1 MNPRHCSVTYLS
13 CTPSIAD
20 PQRHLMSTSSSSTKK
35 LAGYNLA
42 APTESDAVAA
52 LERVFGA
59 ARGRTAWS
67 DACGMAG
74 VTQGT
79 AHSGPLLARVIQ
91 ALAAQGGA
99 AATIARSIEIRAR
112 TYTQIAARQSAPSP
126 GARS

>member
-1 MNPRHCSVTYLS
+1 MNPRECRLTYS
-13 CTPSIAD
+13 SGTPSVVVPHA
-20 PQRHLMSTSSSSTKK
+20 LFMSPSPSSTKK

-42 APTESDAVAA
+42 EPTEFDAIAA

-74 VTQGT
+74 VAPGT
-79 AHSGPLLARVIQ
+79 AHPGPSLARVIQ
-91 ALAAQGGA
+91 ALAGQGGA

-112 TYTQIAARQSAPSP
+112 TYTQIAARQTAASP

>member
-1 MNPRHCSVTYLS
+1 
-13 CTPSIAD
+13 
-20 PQRHLMSTSSSSTKK
+20 MSTPSSSTKK

-42 APTESDAVAA
+42 APNESDAIAA

-59 ARGRTAWS
+59 ERGRAVWV

-74 VTQGT
+74 VAPGT
-79 AHSGPLLARVIQ
+79 AYPGAPLARVTQ
-91 ALAAQGGA
+91 ALAALGGA

-112 TYTQIAARQSAPSP
+112 TYTQIAARQSAPST

>member
-1 MNPRHCSVTYLS
+1 
-13 CTPSIAD
+13 
-20 PQRHLMSTSSSSTKK
+20 MSTSSSSPKK

-42 APTESDAVAA
+42 APTESDAIAA

-59 ARGRTAWS
+59 VRGRTAWS

-74 VTQGT
+74 VAPGT
-79 AHSGPLLARVIQ
+79 AHPGAPLSRVIQ

-112 TYTQIAARQSAPSP
+112 TYMQIAARQSAPST

>member
-1 MNPRHCSVTYLS
+1 
-13 CTPSIAD
+13 
-20 PQRHLMSTSSSSTKK
+20 MSTSSSSTKK

-42 APTESDAVAA
+42 APTESDAIAA

-59 ARGRTAWS
+59 VRGRAVWS

-74 VTQGT
+74 VVSGT
-79 AHSGPLLARVIQ
+79 AQPGAPLARVTQ

-99 AATIARSIEIRAR
+99 AATIARSIDIRMR
-112 TYTQIAARQSAPSP
+112 TYTQIAARQSAPST